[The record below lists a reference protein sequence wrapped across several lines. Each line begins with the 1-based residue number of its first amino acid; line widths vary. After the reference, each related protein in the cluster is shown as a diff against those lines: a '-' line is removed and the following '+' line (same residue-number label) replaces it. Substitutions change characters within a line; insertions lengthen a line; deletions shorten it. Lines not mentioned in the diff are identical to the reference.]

1 MSYSIKVYN
10 TKWKEVEEIKLNDV
24 IFNDENINPSLMHE
38 FVVMQLANAR
48 LNIAKAKTRWEVK
61 RSGRK
66 LYRQKGTG
74 NARVGDA
81 GSPIRRWGWVAFW
94 PTGIENYTKAMPKK
108 QRRRALF
115 SALTVKAKD
124 NAIVALDKYDFDAI
138 ATKNAVDTLNSLS
151 LSGEKVLVIIPEK
164 NEIISKSFRNIPGVK
179 VILANYV
186 NPFDLLSYKKVVF
199 LKDSLVKIEDTFLS
213 K

>member
-1 MSYSIKVYN
+1 
-10 TKWKEVEEIKLNDV
+10 
-24 IFNDENINPSLMHE
+24 
-38 FVVMQLANAR
+38 
-48 LNIAKAKTRWEVK
+48 
-61 RSGRK
+61 
-66 LYRQKGTG
+66 
-74 NARVGDA
+74 
-81 GSPIRRWGWVAFW
+81 
-94 PTGIENYTKAMPKK
+94 MPKK

-124 NAIVALDKYDFDAI
+124 NAVVALDKYDFDAI
-138 ATKNAVDTLNSLS
+138 ATKNAVETLKNLD
-151 LSGEKVLVIIPEK
+151 LSGEKVLVVIPEK
-164 NEIISKSFRNIPGVK
+164 NEIVSKSFRNIPGVK

>member
-1 MSYSIKVYN
+1 MTYTIKVFN
-10 TKWKEVEEIKLNDV
+10 EQGKEVEEIQLNEK

-48 LNIAKAKTRWEVK
+48 YNVAKAKTRWEVK

-81 GSPIRRWGWVAFW
+81 GSPIRRWGGVAFG
-94 PTGIENYTKAMPKK
+94 PTGEENYTKAMPKK
-108 QRRRALF
+108 QRRKALF

-124 NAIVALDKYDFDAI
+124 NAVVALDKYDFDKI
-138 ATKNAVDTLNSLS
+138 ATKDAVETLKNLN
-151 LSGEKVLVIIPEK
+151 LSGEKVLIVIPEK
-164 NEIISKSFRNIPGVK
+164 NEVISKSFRNISGVK

-186 NPFDLLSYKKVVF
+186 NPFDLLSYRKVVF
-199 LKDSLVKIEDTFLS
+199 LKDSLGKIEDTFLS